1 MSDED
6 TILPT
11 GPINPVIFMNMNDL
25 LDNVKEMWIAMTPY
39 YIKSL
44 YDGLN
49 LHNIGHC
56 YFKHYYKRL
65 KFRFWFLFERARYRL
80 DIQDNTHIF

>member
-11 GPINPVIFMNMNDL
+11 GPINPVIFMNINDL

-44 YDGLN
+44 CEGLPKC
-49 LHNIGHC
+49 IGTAYMLMDVSQVLKYLGKLEC
-56 YFKHYYKRL
+56 FFKL
-65 KFRFWFLFERARYRL
+65 DWFSWW
-80 DIQDNTHIF
+80 